1 MSEAAPGL
9 LAKWMTSTTLEGL
22 FPQPLS
28 GHGEEAAVARD
39 AHDRLG
45 DAEHDDLGVRDPA
58 PRVAG
63 ALRKEIVGCAI
74 NGGAESVEVGVQR
87 GLLVDGVVITA
98 DFGLSAPNPLIT
110 AFAVEST
117 I

>member
-1 MSEAAPGL
+1 MKARLSRQLGEEVAEA
-9 LAKWMTSTTLEGL
+9 
-22 FPQPLS
+22 LS

-87 GLLVDGVVITA
+87 GLLVDGVVNTA